1 MRVLHCALMICSACK
16 RRTPDNSRF
25 CPSCGAA
32 IDLSNTP
39 TVSRVSDSARATPP
53 SASTPASGSP
63 LKESSPGSHRPTSSS
78 ASGYEANYVPGMTLL
93 DRYRI
98 VAPLG
103 KGGMGEVYRAEDLKL
118 GQPVALKFLPASLLR
133 SEDAVARFHR
143 EVRLA
148 RQVSHPNVC
157 RVFDVGEADG
167 QTFLTMEYVDGE
179 DLASLRRR
187 IGRLPPDKALDIARQ
202 LCAGLAAAHEH
213 GIVHRDLKPANIML
227 DGRGRVRI
235 TDFGLA
241 AISLEPGSDDARA
254 GTPAYM
260 SPEQLSGGE
269 ITPQSDLYSIGLVLY
284 EIFTG
289 KRPFDAKTFDDM
301 IRQRDKST
309 PTLPSQY
316 VKEIDPLVERVIM
329 RCLERDSARRPASAL
344 QVAAALPGG
353 DPLAAALAAGETPSP
368 EMVAAAGEEGALKPW
383 KAWALLGGIA
393 LLLACCTFL
402 SQHAFINNMVSG
414 EKSPEVLSA
423 TGREIANSLGY
434 TERPVDSAYW
444 FDAESNY
451 RAYLSQVPAPERYR
465 RASEDFPSGV
475 QFLYRQSPRPIQA
488 NYVSTSYPWLVQS
501 RNPVASTPGDMTV
514 GLDTQGRLQSFH
526 VIPYPD
532 QNGATPATPSF
543 EWRSLFGR
551 AGLDFSQAKASSGGW
566 YANQLMDQQFAWD
579 TPHDGKNI
587 QVHGA
592 TYKGRVVFFH
602 VLGSWEHPEQTEYN
616 QSAGQYVGWIFFGLA
631 ICVEL
636 ACLFFA
642 RKNVQLGRGDT
653 KGALKGAIASFAAC
667 FVWIVLAAHRYPS
680 GDWFFEWWQI
690 ILGRS
695 AGLALQWWVLYM
707 ALEPYIRRTYPEAL
721 ISWSRLVAGNFRNAL
736 VGRDVLWGVG
746 FGAMGAA
753 IALFA
758 NALPSWVSIKNVT
771 PPFSPDVLRPMS
783 VYLGAFALQAG
794 GSLINALGS
803 LATIFI
809 AWKLFRSRTA
819 GLIALGFFWTIIL
832 LVPENALG
840 ELPFSILVSLVLLAC
855 LVRTGLLG
863 LVVAFYVQFTLEQG
877 CLTTDLGR
885 WYAPRSLAALLVV
898 LAIAAYGFWTS
909 TSGRHRFGTTFED

>member
-1 MRVLHCALMICSACK
+1 MICAACK
-16 RRTPDNSRF
+16 RQTPEDSRF
-25 CPSCGAA
+25 CPSCGTA

-39 TVSRVSDSARATPP
+39 TVSHADHSPRGTTASATAPA
-53 SASTPASGSP
+53 ASTPKGST
-63 LKESSPGSHRPTSSS
+63 PGSRRPSSSS
-78 ASGYEANYVPGMTLL
+78 ASGYEANYVPGVTLL

-118 GQPVALKFLPASLLR
+118 GQSVALKFLPASLLR

-179 DLASLRRR
+179 DLASLMRR

-284 EIFTG
+284 EIFTC
-289 KRPFDAKTFDDM
+289 KRPFDAKTFDEM
-301 IRQRDKST
+301 VRQRDKST

-329 RCLERDSARRPASAL
+329 RCLERDPAKRPAAAL

-368 EMVAAAGEEGALKPW
+368 EMVAAAGEEGALQPW

-402 SQHAFINNMVSG
+402 SQHAFITNMVPG
-414 EKSPEVLSA
+414 EKSPEVLNA

-434 TERPVDSAYW
+434 TERPVDSVYW
-444 FDAESNY
+444 LDAETNY
-451 RAYLSQVPAPERYR
+451 WAYLSQIPAPERYR
-465 RASEDFPSGV
+465 RPGEDFPSGV
-475 QFLYRQSPRPIQA
+475 QFFYRQSPQPIQA
-488 NYVSTSYPWLVQS
+488 NYVNTDHPWLVHS
-501 RNPVASTPGDMTV
+501 NNPVASTPGDMTV

-532 QNGATPATPSF
+532 QSGATPAATSF
-543 EWRSLFGR
+543 DWRGLFQR
-551 AGLDFSQAKASSGGW
+551 AGLDYSDAKAAPTGW

-579 TPHDGKNI
+579 ATHDGKST
-587 QVHGA
+587 QVHA
-592 TYKGRVVFFH
+592 AMYKGRVVLFD
-602 VLGSWEHPEQTEYN
+602 VLGPWERPVPTEY
-616 QSAGQYVGWIFFGLA
+616 SPPAGRYVAWTFFGVVV
-631 ICVEL
+631 CMEL
-636 ACLFFA
+636 ICLFFA
-642 RKNVQLGRGDT
+642 RKNLQLGRGDT
-653 KGALKGAIASFAAC
+653 RGALSGALATFAAF
-667 FVWIVLAAHRYPS
+667 FVWVLLAAHRYPN
-680 GDWFFEWWQI
+680 GTWFFEWWQI

-695 AGLALQWWVLYM
+695 AGLALQWWVLYV

-721 ISWSRLVAGNFRNAL
+721 ISWSRLVAGNLRNAL
-736 VGRDVLWGVG
+736 VGRDILSGVAL
-746 FGAMGAA
+746 GALGSA

-758 NALPSWVSIKNVT
+758 NALPSWFSIRGVT
-771 PPFSPDVLRPMS
+771 PGFVPDQFREIS
-783 VYLGAFALQAG
+783 VFVGHFGLQSGGA
-794 GSLINALGS
+794 LINSLGS
-803 LATIFI
+803 LAIVFF
-809 AWKLFRSRTA
+809 AWKLFRSKTA
-819 GLIALGFFWTIIL
+819 AMITICLFWTMIV

-840 ELPFSILVSLVLLAC
+840 ELPFSILLALVFLVC
-855 LVRTGLLG
+855 LIRTGLLG
-863 LVVAFYVQFTLEQG
+863 LTVAIFAMDTLDAG
-877 CLTTDLGR
+877 CLTTDFGR
-885 WYAPRSLAALLVV
+885 WYAPRSLATLLVV

-909 TSGRHRFGTTFED
+909 TSGRNRLGSAFED

>member
-1 MRVLHCALMICSACK
+1 MICAACK
-16 RRTPDNSRF
+16 RQTPEDSRF

-39 TVSRVSDSARATPP
+39 TVSRADHSPPGTAASPSTPA
-53 SASTPASGSP
+53 ASTPKGSTP
-63 LKESSPGSHRPTSSS
+63 GSRRPSSSPAP
-78 ASGYEANYVPGMTLL
+78 GYEANYVPGVTLL

-118 GQPVALKFLPASLLR
+118 GQSVALKFLPASLLR

-179 DLASLRRR
+179 DLASLMRR
-187 IGRLPPDKALDIARQ
+187 IGRLPADKALDIARQ

-329 RCLERDSARRPASAL
+329 RCLERDPSRRPAAAL

-368 EMVAAAGEEGALKPW
+368 EMVAAAGDEGALQPW

-402 SQHAFINNMVSG
+402 SQHAFINNMVPG

-423 TGREIANSLGY
+423 MGRDIANSLGY
-434 TERPVDSAYW
+434 DERPVDSVYW
-444 FDAESNY
+444 FDVETNY
-451 RAYLSQVPAPERYR
+451 WADLSQFPAPERYR
-465 RASEDFPSGV
+465 RVGEDFPSGV
-475 QFLYRQSPRPIQA
+475 QFLYRQSPQPIQA
-488 NYVSTSYPWLVQS
+488 NYVDIGHPWLVHS
-501 RNPVASTPGDMTV
+501 NNPVASTPGDMTV

-526 VIPYPD
+526 VVPYPD
-532 QNGATPATPSF
+532 QNGATPATSSF
-543 EWRSLFGR
+543 DWRGLFER
-551 AGLDFSQAKASSGGW
+551 AGLDFSQAKAAPTGW
-566 YANQLMDQQFAWD
+566 YANQLMDQQFAWGA
-579 TPHDGKNI
+579 THDGKNI

-592 TYKGRVVFFH
+592 TYKGRVVLFD
-602 VLGSWEHPEQTEYN
+602 VLGPWERPVPTEY
-616 QSAGQYVGWIFFGLA
+616 SLHSLPAGRYVGWTFLGVVVCLEL
-631 ICVEL
+631 ICV
-636 ACLFFA
+636 FFA
-642 RKNVQLGRGDT
+642 RKNIQLGRGDT
-653 KGALKGAIASFAAC
+653 KGALSGALATFAAC
-667 FVWIVLAAHRYPS
+667 FVWILLAAHRYPG
-680 GDWFFEWWQI
+680 GDWYFEWWQI
-690 ILGRS
+690 MLGRS
-695 AGLALQWWVLYM
+695 AGLALQWWVLYV

-721 ISWSRLVAGNFRNAL
+721 ISWSRLVAGNPRNAL
-736 VGRDVLWGVG
+736 VGRDILWGVG
-746 FGAMGAA
+746 LGAIGSA
-753 IALFA
+753 IGLFA
-758 NALPSWVSIKNVT
+758 FALPSWFSMKGVT
-771 PPFSPDVLRPMS
+771 PFFIPDQFREIS
-783 VYLGAFALQAG
+783 VYVGHFGSQAG
-794 GSLINALGS
+794 EALINSLGS
-803 LATIFI
+803 LAIVFF
-809 AWKLFRSRTA
+809 AWKLFRSKTA
-819 GLIALGFFWTIIL
+819 AIITICLFWTMVL

-840 ELPFSILVSLVLLAC
+840 ELPFSILLALVFLVC
-855 LVRTGLLG
+855 LIRAGLLG
-863 LVVAFYVQFTLEQG
+863 LIVADFTKGILDAG
-877 CLTTDLGR
+877 CLTTDFGR
-885 WYAPRSLAALLVV
+885 WYAPRSLAALFVV
-898 LAIAAYGFWTS
+898 LAVATYGFWTS
-909 TSGRHRFGTTFED
+909 TSGRHRFGTVFED

>member
-1 MRVLHCALMICSACK
+1 MICSACK
-16 RRTPDNSRF
+16 RQAPDDSRF
-25 CPSCGAA
+25 CPGCGAA
-32 IDLSNTP
+32 VDLANTP
-39 TVSRVSDSARATPP
+39 TVSRVSDSARATP
-53 SASTPASGSP
+53 ASSP
-63 LKESSPGSHRPTSSS
+63 PPRGSSPGSRHPSSGS

-93 DRYRI
+93 ERYRI

-118 GQPVALKFLPASLLR
+118 GQSVALKFLPASLLR

-157 RVFDVGEADG
+157 RVFDVGEAGG

-179 DLASLRRR
+179 DLASLMRR

-241 AISLEPGSDDARA
+241 AISLEPGADDARA

-269 ITPQSDLYSIGLVLY
+269 ITPQSDLYSVGLVLY
-284 EIFTG
+284 EIYTG
-289 KRPFDAKTFDDM
+289 KRPFDAKTFDEM
-301 IRQRDKST
+301 VRQRDKST

-329 RCLERDSARRPASAL
+329 RCLERDPSKRPTAAL

-368 EMVAAAGEEGALKPW
+368 EMVAAAGEDGALQPW
-383 KAWALLGGIA
+383 KAWALFGGIA

-402 SQHAFINNMVSG
+402 SQHAFINNLVPG

-444 FDAESNY
+444 FGAEADY
-451 RAYLSQVPAPERYR
+451 WAYLSQVPAPERYR

-475 QFLYRQSPRPIQA
+475 QFRYRQSPQPIQA
-488 NYVSTSYPWLVQS
+488 NYVRTEYPWLIYGS
-501 RNPVASTPGDMTV
+501 NPVASTPGDMTV

-526 VIPYPD
+526 VIPYPE
-532 QNGATPATPSF
+532 QNGATPAVTSF
-543 EWRSLFGR
+543 DWRGLFER
-551 AGLDFSQAKASSGGW
+551 AGLDFSQAKAAPSGW

-579 TPHDGKNI
+579 AAHDGKNT

-592 TYKGRVVFFH
+592 MYKGRVVLFD
-602 VLGSWEHPEQTEYN
+602 VLGPWERPVPAEY
-616 QSAGQYVGWIFFGLA
+616 SPPAGRYVAWTFFGVVVCL
-631 ICVEL
+631 EL
-636 ACLFFA
+636 ICLFFA
-642 RKNVQLGRGDT
+642 RKNMQVGRGDT
-653 KGALKGAIASFAAC
+653 KGALRGAIATFAAC
-667 FVWIVLAAHRYPS
+667 FVWILLAAHRYPD

-721 ISWSRLVAGNFRNAL
+721 ISWSRLVAGSFRNAL
-736 VGRDVLWGVG
+736 VGRDILSGVG
-746 FGAMGAA
+746 FGALVSA

-758 NALPSWVSIKNVT
+758 NALPSWFSIRGVT
-771 PPFSPDVLRPMS
+771 PPFIPDQFREIS
-783 VYLGAFALQAG
+783 VYVGHFGLQAG
-794 GSLINALGS
+794 NALINSLGS
-803 LATIFI
+803 LAIVFF
-809 AWKLFRSRTA
+809 AWKLFRSKTA
-819 GLIALGFFWTIIL
+819 ALIAISFFWTL
-832 LVPENALG
+832 LFVVPENPLG
-840 ELPFSILVSLVLLAC
+840 ELPFSILIALVLLVC
-855 LVRTGLLG
+855 LIRAGLLG
-863 LVVAFYVQFTLEQG
+863 LIVALFTNGTLIAG

-885 WYAPRSLAALLVV
+885 WYAPRSVATLLVV
-898 LAIAAYGFWTS
+898 LAIAACGFWIS
-909 TSGRHRFGTTFED
+909 TSGRSRFGTAFED